1 MNDIPDIR
9 AQKSPHISHSQR
21 FSPVHSLNFIK
32 NENARYDKGM
42 MKKSMQP
49 NCELRLVETIPS
61 LLIKK
66 GIKSNLI
73 STYEAFMTVIKGA
86 KKQFSMVSQW
96 KFDGNGKGK
105 YVFKEMYN
113 G

>member
-1 MNDIPDIR
+1 MNDEPDIR
-9 AQKSPHISHSQR
+9 SQKSPHISHSQR

-32 NENARYDKGM
+32 NENARYDKDM

-61 LLIKK
+61 VLTRK
-66 GIKSNLI
+66 GIKTNLI
-73 STYEAFMTVIKGA
+73 STYEAFITLIKGA
-86 KKQFSMVSQW
+86 TKQFSMVSQW
-96 KFDGNGKGK
+96 EFDGNGKGR
-105 YVFKEMYN
+105 YVFKEMFN